1 MSNQTMQKP
10 PGWVMPTWLRI
21 ILSILRFLL
30 VPGLCIIALV
40 VGLTIGY
47 ATLGGGEASAVFEL
61 KTWKHLYNLVF
72 AE

>member
-1 MSNQTMQKP
+1 MANQTTQKP

-30 VPGLCIIALV
+30 IPALCVVALF

-47 ATLGGGEASAVFEL
+47 ATIGGGEASDVFQID
-61 KTWKHLYNLVF
+61 TWKHLYNLVF